1 LHRCMTPKILVNMNF
16 RTELEISESP
26 QKISLQTPVLT
37 IGSCF
42 AEVIGGRLVEN
53 KIPTLSNPFGTIFN
67 PVSMAKL
74 LTQAAKNQPPDNA
87 LYVEH
92 QGVWFH
98 YDFHSSLWGHSREEL
113 AEQLIQ
119 KLQEVR
125 DWLQKTNVLVVT
137 FGTAYVY
144 RHLETQAIV
153 ANCHKTPASFF
164 QKELLTTHAVV
175 EAFQNLPMRIPHT
188 IFTVS
193 PVRHTRDTLP
203 LNAVSKAIL
212 RVACHEL
219 TANQAHNDYFPA
231 YELLLDDLR
240 DYRFYKPD
248 LIHPSEVAEDYI
260 FEKFGEAYFTP
271 NLQAFMTEWQKIR
284 QALAHRPLQPN
295 TLAHRKFLENLLS
308 KLLSVGALIDVHK
321 EISQIEEQLE
331 SLG

>member
-1 LHRCMTPKILVNMNF
+1 MNF
-16 RTELEISESP
+16 RTELEIPERP
-26 QKISLQTPVLT
+26 HKISLQTSVLT

-67 PVSMAKL
+67 PISMAKL
-74 LTQAAKNQPPDNA
+74 LTQAVENQPPDDA

-92 QGVWFH
+92 QGVLFH

-113 AEQLIQ
+113 AERLIQ

-175 EAFQNLPMRIPHT
+175 EAFQNLPMPIPHT

-219 TANQAHNDYFPA
+219 TENQTHQDYFPA

-248 LIHPSEVAEDYI
+248 LIHPSEMAEDYI
-260 FEKFGEAYFTP
+260 FKKFAEAYFTP
-271 NLQAFMTEWQKIR
+271 NLRAFMTEWQKIR

-295 TLAHRKFLENLLS
+295 TPAHRKFLENLLS
-308 KLLSVGALIDVHK
+308 KLLRVSALIDVNK
-321 EISQIEEQLE
+321 EISQIEKQLE